1 MAKAARPSLTR
12 RQLLT
17 RLRRVRLLTLD
28 VDGVLTDG
36 GLYFANSGD
45 EMRKYNAKDG
55 LGLKLVRR
63 AGIEIA
69 IVSAG
74 IGAAIGNRAKRLSI
88 PHVLIDVDSKL
99 AAVGQLCNKLGIPL
113 SAVAHMGDDLN
124 DLPVLR
130 AVGLALAPADAVAPV
145 RTAAAWVSRHPGGGG
160 CVREICDL
168 ILDAHDIVPDAD

>member
-1 MAKAARPSLTR
+1 MARAARHTLTK

-17 RLRRVRLLTLD
+17 RLKKIRLLTLD

-45 EMRKYNAKDG
+45 EYRKFNAKDG

-63 AGIEIA
+63 AGIEVA

-74 IGAAIGNRAKRLSI
+74 IGAAITNRAKRLAI
-88 PHVLIDVDSKL
+88 PHVLLDVESKL
-99 AAVGQLCNKLGIPL
+99 AAVGRLCQKLDIPL

-124 DLPVLR
+124 DLPLLR
-130 AVGLALAPADAVAPV
+130 AVGLALAPADAVPRV
-145 RTAAAWVSRHPGGGG
+145 RAAAAWISRLSGGQG
-160 CVREICDL
+160 CVRELCDL
-168 ILDAHDIVPDAD
+168 ILDAHDILPDSD